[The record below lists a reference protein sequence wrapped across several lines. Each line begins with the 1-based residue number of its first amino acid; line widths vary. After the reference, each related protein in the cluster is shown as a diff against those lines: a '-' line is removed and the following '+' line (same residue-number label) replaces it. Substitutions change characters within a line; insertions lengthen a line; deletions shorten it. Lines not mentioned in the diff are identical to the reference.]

1 MEELDSGDR
10 CRGVGVV
17 GVVGVLDPPSAG
29 RLSEAA
35 AAAEPRQAGAGRG
48 RDADDKVHCLKR
60 VR

>member
-17 GVVGVLDPPSAG
+17 GVVGVLDP
-29 RLSEAA
+29 RLQANCQWQQQSLG
-35 AAAEPRQAGAGRG
+35 RQAGAGRG
-48 RDADDKVHCLKR
+48 RDADDKVDCLKR